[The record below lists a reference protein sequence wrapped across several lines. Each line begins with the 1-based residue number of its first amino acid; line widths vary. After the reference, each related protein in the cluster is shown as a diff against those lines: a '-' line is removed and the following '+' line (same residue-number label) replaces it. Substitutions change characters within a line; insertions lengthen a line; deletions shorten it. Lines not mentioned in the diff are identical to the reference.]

1 MNVVLKVLGLLWVF
15 PFHIGASEVKE
26 KQIEKYTKKY
36 SKAYDYSCKI
46 LKVVDGDTVD
56 VQIDLWFGVF
66 VNRRLSV
73 YGIETPEI
81 RAKNKIEKKAG
92 LLAKKEAKKLL
103 PKDSKQT
110 CLIAREKRL
119 FDSYVTDFKL
129 GEKTY
134 TQIIQEK
141 HLGIA
146 YYGQSKKEAREAHEA
161 NYEKLGLKKGKTKD
175 KSISEG
181 A

>member
-1 MNVVLKVLGLLWVF
+1 MVLKVLWLLWVF

-26 KQIEKYTKKY
+26 KQIEKYAKKY
-36 SKAYDYSCKI
+36 SKAYNYNCKI

-56 VQIDLWFGVF
+56 VLIDLWFGIF
-66 VNRRLSV
+66 VKRRLSV

-81 RAKNKIEKKAG
+81 RAKSKIEKKAG

-103 PKDSKQT
+103 PKDSEQL
-110 CLIAREKRL
+110 CLIAKEKKLLDR
-119 FDSYVTDFKL
+119 YVINFEL
-129 GEKTY
+129 GKKTY

-161 NYEKLGLKKGKTKD
+161 NYEKLGLKRKKTKD
-175 KSISEG
+175 KSMSEG